1 MTKRKANELA
11 LQKANENHKCIR
23 TSICGPSRFFR
34 HVMKRDKLKNLVTTH
49 ALEKKAKG
57 SQAYKERFDQMLLLR

>member
-1 MTKRKANELA
+1 MKTTNVLEQAYADHLD
-11 LQKANENHKCIR
+11 
-23 TSICGPSRFFR
+23 FFR

>member
-1 MTKRKANELA
+1 MKTTNVLEQAYVDHLD
-11 LQKANENHKCIR
+11 
-23 TSICGPSRFFR
+23 FFR
-34 HVMKRDKLKNLVTTH
+34 HVMKRDKLKTTH

>member
-1 MTKRKANELA
+1 MKTTNVLEQAYVDHLD
-11 LQKANENHKCIR
+11 
-23 TSICGPSRFFR
+23 FFR
-34 HVMKRDKLKNLVTTH
+34 QDMKRDKLKNLVTTR